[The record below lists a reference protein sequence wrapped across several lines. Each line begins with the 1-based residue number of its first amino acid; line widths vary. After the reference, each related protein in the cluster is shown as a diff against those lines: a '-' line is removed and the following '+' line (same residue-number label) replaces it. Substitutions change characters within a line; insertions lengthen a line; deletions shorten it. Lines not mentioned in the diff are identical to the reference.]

1 MGAGCARSGR
11 AGIGRL
17 EPLQSKRDGASRFQI
32 WELLMHISVSGKNM
46 DTGTAF
52 QSHAEDALNSVV
64 GKYFDNA
71 VSGNV
76 TLEKANSGFC
86 VKTRVALSR
95 RIELEAT
102 GFAHEA
108 HAALDAAIEHAEK
121 RLRRHKRRLKN
132 HRSAITEAEANEV
145 FEAPMKVYAGVELQ
159 KTQTHNKQLT
169 VLFVRFSRSCLP
181 WSVYG
186 FTVPYGEQARLL

>member
-1 MGAGCARSGR
+1 MGLSLTVILGSIIRRSAHPLPPKRKLLICDGRRLRAFRSGR
-11 AGIGRL
+11 YWPARAIAIETRWC
-17 EPLQSKRDGASRFQI
+17 PRFQI

-76 TLEKANSGFC
+76 TLEKADSGFR

-102 GFAHEA
+102 GFA
-108 HAALDAAIEHAEK
+108 
-121 RLRRHKRRLKN
+121 
-132 HRSAITEAEANEV
+132 
-145 FEAPMKVYAGVELQ
+145 
-159 KTQTHNKQLT
+159 
-169 VLFVRFSRSCLP
+169 
-181 WSVYG
+181 
-186 FTVPYGEQARLL
+186 